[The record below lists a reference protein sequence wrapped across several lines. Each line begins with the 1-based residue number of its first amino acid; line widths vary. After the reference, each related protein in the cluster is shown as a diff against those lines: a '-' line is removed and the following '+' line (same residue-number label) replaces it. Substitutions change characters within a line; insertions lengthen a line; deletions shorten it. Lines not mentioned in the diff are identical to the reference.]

1 MSRFVIVSK
10 AEPTHG
16 QDQVAE
22 VVIQI
27 SGTQPEHPDLKQ
39 AAEFFHDEAQVIHK
53 ALSAALPGGTL
64 DALFAVMAADKA
76 SRFRVAYGIP
86 AGGS

>member
-1 MSRFVIVSK
+1 MSRVVISK
-10 AEPTHG
+10 AEPTHSQG
-16 QDQVAE
+16 QVTD
-22 VVIQI
+22 VVIEI
-27 SGTQPEHPDLKQ
+27 TGSQPEHPDLKQ

>member
-1 MSRFVIVSK
+1 MSRIVAAK
-10 AEPTHG
+10 AEPIHR
-16 QDQVAE
+16 QEQVTD
-22 VVIQI
+22 VVIEI
-27 SGTQPEHPDLKQ
+27 SGKQPEHPDLNQ
-39 AAEFFHDEAQVIHK
+39 AGAYFMGEAEAIYR
-53 ALSAALPGGTL
+53 ALTAALPGGTL